1 MFESLTIP
9 LIIII
14 ISIMV
19 FDEFKLSGIEYILII
34 FYAGLFVVLGMM
46 VGMIKDYLLR
56 LKRNPERKSNA
67 IFLSSAN
74 QY

>member
-19 FDEFKLSGIEYILII
+19 FKELELPGMEIILTV
-34 FYAGLFVVLGMM
+34 FYAGLFVVLGMR
-46 VGMIKDYLLR
+46 MIKDYLLP
-56 LKRNPERKSNA
+56 LKSNPNRNPP
-67 IFLSSAN
+67 IYPSSA
-74 QY
+74 